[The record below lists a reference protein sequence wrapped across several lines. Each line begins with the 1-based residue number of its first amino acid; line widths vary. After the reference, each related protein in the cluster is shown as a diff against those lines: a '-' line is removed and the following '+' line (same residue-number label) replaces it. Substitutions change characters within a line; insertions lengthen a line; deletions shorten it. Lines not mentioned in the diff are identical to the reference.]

1 MGLFSKLFGKD
12 EPAVV
17 KYGGAN
23 EAPAQPAEE
32 SRSLNDVY
40 DINKAILEQLKGIAT
55 VMADT
60 NAKLDTIVQK
70 LDLANKRAHIHYKRT
85 RGGDLYMKEAE
96 ATGLNGK

>member
-23 EAPAQPAEE
+23 EASAQP
-32 SRSLNDVY
+32 
-40 DINKAILEQLKGIAT
+40 KAILEQLKGIAV

-60 NAKLDTIVQK
+60 NSKLDTIAQK
-70 LDLANKRAHIHYKRT
+70 LDLANKRAHIHYKRV